1 MMLAQ
6 MVEIGEMVELVAF
19 HRSEQWLH
27 DVSELVDSLE
37 DDSQKNWV
45 FQKLRKS
52 LKEQLRRR

>member
-6 MVEIGEMVELVAF
+6 MVEVGEMVELVAF

-37 DDSQKNWV
+37 DDSHKNWV
-45 FQKLRKS
+45 FQKL
-52 LKEQLRRR
+52 